1 MKSKTRHVSVKD
13 KVARTMTVED
23 ALNSDEPTVIEGD
36 QIRLDA
42 CGNVFVEENLG
53 DDEQG
58 APVFVKMYLD

>member
-23 ALNSDEPTVIEGD
+23 AINGDGPTVIEGD

-42 CGNVFVEENLG
+42 CGNVFVEESLG